1 MLERESALR
10 LLRVIIM
17 LPPPSAKDLEVFRQP
32 EDMPEYLADLLMR
45 PVPLRQGL
53 VRAIISAAENPDDAM
68 HTVCMETLVELALL
82 DLECL
87 IRADGFRMVL
97 NACKDGPFELGL
109 GITGLLCY
117 LVNAPA
123 TRHLLLAGSDL
134 EVSSLSVT
142 KS

>member
-1 MLERESALR
+1 
-10 LLRVIIM
+10 M

>member
-1 MLERESALR
+1 
-10 LLRVIIM
+10 M

-134 EVSSLSVT
+134 EESSLSVT